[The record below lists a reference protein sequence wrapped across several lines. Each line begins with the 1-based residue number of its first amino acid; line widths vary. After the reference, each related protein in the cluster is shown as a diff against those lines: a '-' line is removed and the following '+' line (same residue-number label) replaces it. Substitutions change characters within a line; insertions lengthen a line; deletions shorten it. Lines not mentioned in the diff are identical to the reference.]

1 MSLRQFI
8 PRGNRRRG
16 ISIGSR
22 RFLHIVLA
30 LAILVQIAYPLVD
43 RDALRY
49 ITLATV
55 GVGALAMLLH
65 AHYSYGFRYLITY
78 FVVTFLFAILVEQV
92 GVQTG
97 WPFGSYVY
105 DESLGFKIMDVP
117 IIVAFAWI
125 MMAHPVLV
133 AARRVTR
140 HWIFLYGG
148 AFLMAWDLF
157 LDPQMVT
164 AGRWTWHFTGA
175 HVPFQPEIPLS
186 NAIGWL
192 FAGMGLIAIL
202 NVVLPRE
209 RRKQGANSRA
219 VDIFL
224 TWTLFAGFIGN
235 LFFFDRLGIAVF
247 AGAIYLIIFSM
258 YIFSRWFGRP

>member
-1 MSLRQFI
+1 MRQFI
-8 PRGNRRRG
+8 PRGNRRTG
-16 ISIGSR
+16 ISSASSK
-22 RFLHIVLA
+22 FLYFFLS
-30 LAILVQIAYPLVD
+30 LAIILQIAYPLVD
-43 RDALRY
+43 GDVLRY
-49 ITLATV
+49 VTLATV
-55 GVGALAMLLH
+55 GIGAVAMLLH
-65 AHYSYGFRYLITY
+65 AFYSFGFRYLITY
-78 FVVTFLFAILVEQV
+78 FVTTFLFAILVEQV

-105 DESLGFKIMDVP
+105 DESLGVKILDVP

-133 AARRVTR
+133 AARRVTKE
-140 HWIFLYGG
+140 WTFLYGG

-164 AGRWTWHFTGA
+164 AGRWTWDFSGS

-186 NAIGWL
+186 NAVGWL

-202 NVVLPRE
+202 NVVLPHE
-209 RRKQGANSRA
+209 RRKESANSRS

-224 TWTLFAGFIGN
+224 TWTLFAGVVGN
-235 LFFFDRLGIAVF
+235 LFFFERAGIALF
-247 AGAIYLIIFSM
+247 AGAIYSAIFSL